1 MSFQTGL
8 SGLNASARNLDV
20 IGHNIANANT
30 TGMKV
35 SRAEF
40 SEVYASSLGAAG
52 GGNSGIGV
60 QVATVAQLFT
70 QGNLKITGNQLDL
83 AINGGGFF
91 QVRST
96 DGATLYTRNGE
107 FKLDSEGYIITNNGA
122 RLQGFPTNESGVRT
136 SVVPE
141 DLVLPTGSVIDPR
154 RTGGNPDPALQGMF
168 LTANLD
174 ARATSQVD
182 VPVPPA
188 TTTRAAFP
196 LTEGQKTYG
205 TATNIYDSQGVPVPV
220 QLYFVK
226 LNEANAWQVVA
237 SADNGVT
244 GQNLG
249 TIEFSASG
257 QISSMLGS
265 DGVTTALDNI
275 DIRSGEAPIPPA
287 TVPNAIYTGLDA
299 PSDGTL
305 SFPLRLGDAQAGY
318 TLTQYG
324 SKFGV
329 FDLKQD
335 GYTAGELTSID
346 IGEDGVILARYSNGV
361 SIAEGQ
367 VALGNFRNLQG
378 LQPINGGY
386 WSESVS
392 SGPVVLGG
400 PLEGRL
406 GLVRQSSLEESNVD
420 LTQELVNMI
429 VAQRAYQ
436 ANAQTIKTQ
445 DQVQQT
451 LVNLR

>member
-30 TGMKV
+30 TGMKA

-40 SEVYASSLGAAG
+40 AEVYASSLGATG
-52 GGNSGIGV
+52 GANYGIGV

-83 AINGGGFF
+83 AINGSGFF

-96 DGATLYTRNGE
+96 DGSVLYTRNGE
-107 FKLDSEGYIITNNGA
+107 FKLDRDGYIITNNGS

-136 SVVPE
+136 SVVPQ

-174 ARATSQVD
+174 ARSEPQV
-182 VPVPPA
+182 VAPA
-188 TTTRAAFP
+188 VSASFP
-196 LTEGQKTYG
+196 LSEGQKTYG
-205 TATNIYDSQGVPVPV
+205 TATNVYDSQGVPIPV
-220 QLYFVK
+220 QLYFIK
-226 LNEANAWQVVA
+226 LPAANEWQVVA
-237 SADNGVT
+237 SADNGVS

-249 TIEFSASG
+249 TITFDAAGRVASF
-257 QISSMLGS
+257 LGS
-265 DGVTTALDNI
+265 DGTTPALDEI
-275 DIRSGEAPIPPA
+275 TVEAGTGA
-287 TVPNAIYTGLDA
+287 ANVVYTGNA
-299 PSDGTL
+299 QSPSDGTL
-305 SFPLRLGDAQAGY
+305 TFPLRLGDATAGY
-318 TLTQYG
+318 TLTQFG

-329 FDLKQD
+329 FDLRQD
-335 GYTAGELTSID
+335 GYASGELTSID
-346 IGEDGVILARYSNGV
+346 IGENGVILARYSNGV

-386 WSESVS
+386 WSETIA

>member
-40 SEVYASSLGAAG
+40 SEVFASSLGAAG

-83 AINGGGFF
+83 AINGSGFF

-107 FKLDSEGYIITNNGA
+107 FKLDSEGYIITNNGS

-136 SVVPE
+136 SVVPQ
-141 DLVLPTGSVIDPR
+141 DLVLPTGSIIDPR

-174 ARATSQVD
+174 ARAEAQVAA
-182 VPVPPA
+182 PVPPA
-188 TTTRAAFP
+188 TTSRAAFP
-196 LTEGQKTYG
+196 LSEGQKTYG
-205 TATNIYDSQGVPVPV
+205 TATNVYDSQGVPIPV
-220 QLYFVK
+220 QMYFIK
-226 LNEANAWQVVA
+226 LTNPNEWQVIA
-237 SADNGVT
+237 SADNGV
-244 GQNLG
+244 
-249 TIEFSASG
+249 SG
-257 QISSMLGS
+257 QDIGTVTFDSAGRIASLIGS
-265 DGVTTALDNI
+265 DGSTPSLD
-275 DIRSGEAPIPPA
+275 DIQLQSGTDPAPP
-287 TVPNAIYTGLDA
+287 TNAIFTGNA
-299 PSDGTL
+299 QTPSDGTL
-305 SFPLRLGDAQAGY
+305 AFPLRLGDAQAGY
-318 TLTQYG
+318 TLTQFG
-324 SKFGV
+324 AKFGV

-346 IGEDGVILARYSNGV
+346 IGETGVILARYSNGV

-386 WSESVS
+386 WSESVA

-429 VAQRAYQ
+429 VAQRSYQ

-445 DQVQQT
+445 DQIQQT

>member
-30 TGMKV
+30 TGMKAG
-35 SRAEF
+35 RAEF
-40 SEVYASSLGAAG
+40 AEVYASSLGAAG
-52 GGNSGIGV
+52 GSSSGIGV

-83 AINGGGFF
+83 AVNGGGFF

-107 FKLDSEGYIITNNGA
+107 FKLDRDGYIITNNGA
-122 RLQGFPTNESGVRT
+122 RLQGFPTNESGQRT
-136 SVVPE
+136 SVVSE
-141 DLVLPTGSVIDPR
+141 DLLLPTGSVIDPR
-154 RTGGNPDPALQGMF
+154 RTGGNPDPAQQGLF

-174 ARATSQVD
+174 ARAEPQVIL
-182 VPVPPA
+182 PA
-188 TTTRAAFP
+188 TAATFP
-196 LTEGQKTYG
+196 LSEAQKTFG
-205 TATNIYDSQGVPVPV
+205 TATNVYDSQGVPIAL

-226 LNEANAWQVVA
+226 LPNANQWQVLA

-249 TIEFSASG
+249 SVTFNPSG
-257 QISSMLGS
+257 QVDSVLGS
-265 DGVTTALDNI
+265 DGVTAELD
-275 DIRSGEAPIPPA
+275 DISVVSG
-287 TVPNAIYTGLDA
+287 TGVLNAVYTGA
-299 PSDGTL
+299 AQSPSDGTL
-305 SFPLRLGDAQAGY
+305 TFPLQLGDAVDGFSV
-318 TLTQYG
+318 TQFG

-335 GYTAGELTSID
+335 GYASGELTSID
-346 IGEDGVILARYSNGV
+346 IGENGVILARYSNGV

-378 LQPINGGY
+378 LAPVNGGY
-386 WSESVS
+386 WSETIN

-406 GLVRQSSLEESNVD
+406 GLIRQSSLEESNVD
-420 LTQELVNMI
+420 LTQELVAMI

>member
-8 SGLNASARNLDV
+8 SGLNASSRNLDV

-30 TGMKV
+30 TGMKA

-52 GGNSGIGV
+52 GGNAGIGV
-60 QVATVAQLFT
+60 QVANVAQLFT

-83 AINGGGFF
+83 AVNGSGFF
-91 QVRST
+91 QVKGT
-96 DGATLYTRNGE
+96 DGSTLYTRNGE
-107 FKLDSEGYIITNNGA
+107 FKLDSQGFIITNNGA
-122 RLQGFPTNESGVRT
+122 KLQGFPTDESGTRT

-141 DLVLPTGSVIDPR
+141 DLVLPTGSIIDPR
-154 RTGGNPDPALQGMF
+154 PTGGNPDPALQGLF
-168 LTANLD
+168 VTANLD
-174 ARATSQVD
+174 ARAAAQVAA
-182 VPVPPA
+182 PVPPA
-188 TTTRAAFP
+188 VVSSASFP
-196 LTEGQKTYG
+196 LSEGQKTYG
-205 TATNIYDSQGVPVPV
+205 TATSTYDSQGVPVSL

-226 LNEANAWQVVA
+226 LQEPNQWQVMA
-237 SADNGVT
+237 SADNGV
-244 GQNLG
+244 
-249 TIEFSASG
+249 SG
-257 QISSMLGS
+257 QDLGKVTFGLSGQVSSMVGS
-265 DGVTTALDNI
+265 DGTTPTLDQI
-275 DIRSGEAPIPPA
+275 AIVAGTGA
-287 TVPNAIYTGLDA
+287 TNAVYTGNA
-299 PSDGTL
+299 QTPSDGTL
-305 SFPLRLGDAQAGY
+305 SFPLRLGDATEGY

-329 FDLKQD
+329 FDLRQD

-346 IGEDGVILARYSNGV
+346 IGENGVVLARYSNGV

-386 WSESVS
+386 WSESIA

-406 GLVRQSSLEESNVD
+406 GLIRQSSLEESNVD

-429 VAQRAYQ
+429 VAQRSYQ